1 MSNKFK
7 LQQLSEALVIIT
19 SYRYDLFKSLKYF
32 CIKQPFLNL
41 LEKDFRG
48 TDFFRK

>member
-32 CIKQPFLNL
+32 CIKQPFKFTRKRLSR
-41 LEKDFRG
+41 DG
-48 TDFFRK
+48 FF